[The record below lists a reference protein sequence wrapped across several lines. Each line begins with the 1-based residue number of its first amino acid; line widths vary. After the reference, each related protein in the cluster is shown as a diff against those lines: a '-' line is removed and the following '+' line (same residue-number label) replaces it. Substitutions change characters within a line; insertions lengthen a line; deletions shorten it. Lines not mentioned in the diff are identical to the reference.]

1 MTTGI
6 VIKTEPVG
14 EYDRRVVLL
23 TKDMGKIAAFAKGAR
38 RQGNRFA
45 ASTDIFSFGE
55 FKLYCGR
62 NSYSINDAVISNY
75 FEAFREQFEDAMYG
89 MYFLEVMDYL
99 TRESNDEKEML
110 KLLYQSLRAAL
121 HPAYDNRLVQVIFE
135 IKAMVLMGEFHMV
148 ADDLKYKSGTL
159 YAVDYIVKQ
168 KVEQLFNFMVNEE
181 ILVELMEICKE
192 EKFKLWNHH
201 FKSEEMLANIG

>member
-1 MTTGI
+1 M
-6 VIKTEPVG
+6 VIKAEPVG

-38 RQGNRFA
+38 RQGNRFT
-45 ASTDIFSFGE
+45 ASTDVFSFGE
-55 FKLYCGR
+55 FKLYSGR
-62 NSYSINDAVISNY
+62 NSYSIADAVISNY
-75 FEAFREQFEDAMYG
+75 FEEFRERFEDAMYG

-99 TRESNDEKEML
+99 TRENNDEKEML
-110 KLLYQSLRAAL
+110 KLLYQSLRAIL
-121 HPAYDNRLVQVIFE
+121 HTAYDNRLVQAIFE
-135 IKAMVLMGEFHMV
+135 MKTMVLMGEFSTV
-148 ADDLKYKSGTL
+148 ADDKKYKGGTL

-168 KVEQLFNFMVNEE
+168 KVEQLFNFTVKEE
-181 ILVELMEICKE
+181 ILAELTEICKD